1 MFRPLRPAGH
11 IICEANITPAGR
23 ISFRKAEHI
32 VEKSTALAVLFLVEM
47 GGIEPPSES
56 ASSGTSPGADGYLRS
71 LVRAQAVMLADSV
84 AS

>member
-1 MFRPLRPAGH
+1 MRSVVRSAS
-11 IICEANITPAGR
+11 
-23 ISFRKAEHI
+23 ISRDRKDQ
-32 VEKSTALAVLFLVEM
+32 ALLVLGLVVEM

>member
-1 MFRPLRPAGH
+1 MRDAFCR
-11 IICEANITPAGR
+11 EA
-23 ISFRKAEHI
+23 K
-32 VEKSTALAVLFLVEM
+32 KSRRERYAVRDDVVEM